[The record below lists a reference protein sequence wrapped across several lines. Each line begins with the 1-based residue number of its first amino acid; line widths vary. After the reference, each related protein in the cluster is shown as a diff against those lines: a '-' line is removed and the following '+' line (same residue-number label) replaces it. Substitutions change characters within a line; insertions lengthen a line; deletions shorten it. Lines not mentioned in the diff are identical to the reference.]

1 MGYRFPMVRND
12 DRRRALAD
20 AGLEVLA
27 DSGARGLTHR
37 AVDRAAGVPV
47 GTTTNYFRSR
57 SALLTGLVERIY
69 ERLAPSDDF
78 IAERAGRTPTRDLF
92 AEYLRNIVERLLA
105 DREVT
110 IALIELRLEGIRR
123 PEVAEIIVEWR
134 RTGFAGDVAFNEQAG
149 LPGSAR
155 EIALFHFAVD
165 GLLLDQLT
173 GPLLPDVPLDDI
185 VDALVDG
192 LLPG

>member
-1 MGYRFPMVRND
+1 MARND

-27 DSGARGLTHR
+27 DTGARGLTHR

-78 IAERAGRTPTRDLF
+78 IAERAGRTPTRELF
-92 AEYLRNIVERLLA
+92 AEYLRNIVERLMA
-105 DREVT
+105 NRTVTSTVGDRMNPTGDRKASGV
-110 IALIELRLEGIRR
+110 LLR
-123 PEVAEIIVEWR
+123 
-134 RTGFAGDVAFNEQAG
+134 
-149 LPGSAR
+149 AR
-155 EIALFHFAVD
+155 MGVLR
-165 GLLLDQLT
+165 
-173 GPLLPDVPLDDI
+173 
-185 VDALVDG
+185 
-192 LLPG
+192 